1 MSLASGFSCK
11 VCGASLKL
19 RPQSCPLCGSE
30 TDSSAR
36 PRKPTDIED
45 YQANVRELRRRLK
58 QLRSAQ
64 GG

>member
-1 MSLASGFSCK
+1 MSPSSGFRCN
-11 VCGASLKL
+11 VCGASLEL
-19 RPQSCPLCGSE
+19 RPESCPLCGSE
-30 TDSSAR
+30 IDSSAR

-58 QLRSAQ
+58 QLRSAE